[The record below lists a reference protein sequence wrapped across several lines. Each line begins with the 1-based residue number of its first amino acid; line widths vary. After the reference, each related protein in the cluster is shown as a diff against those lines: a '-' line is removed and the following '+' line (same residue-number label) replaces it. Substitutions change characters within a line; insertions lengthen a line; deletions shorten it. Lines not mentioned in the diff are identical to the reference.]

1 MRLGSLSLLLQRRH
15 ILLHR
20 DRQLR
25 SVPFR
30 QLPRARYNSSLAG
43 TAGIQRQ
50 PSAKPSARTS
60 LQDTATGC
68 SSELPLLLLAQLVS
82 APRLRLVLDNNDL
95 WRSFVEL
102 LLQLLHIQSQLGM
115 ADS

>member
-1 MRLGSLSLLLQRRH
+1 M
-15 ILLHR
+15 
-20 DRQLR
+20 
-25 SVPFR
+25 
-30 QLPRARYNSSLAG
+30 ARCNSSLVD

-50 PSAKPSARTS
+50 PSAKPSAHTS

-68 SSELPLLLLAQLVS
+68 SWELPLLLPAQLVS

-95 WRSFVEL
+95 LHSFVEL

-115 ADS
+115 EDS